1 VWLFA
6 ADENFNGTIV
16 RELLRIKLE
25 ISIVRVQDAGLSGAA
40 DPDVLAWA
48 AHQQRILLTHDVTT
62 LADAAYQRIIAG
74 LPMPGVFEISS
85 TLSIGMALEEL
96 ILVVECS
103 TLGEW
108 NGRVTYL
115 PLR

>member
-16 RELLRIKLE
+16 RELLRIKPE
-25 ISIVRVQDAGLSGAA
+25 VSIVRVQDAGLRGATDA
-40 DPDVLAWA
+40 DVLAWA
-48 AHQQRILLTHDVTT
+48 ADQQRILLTHDVTT
-62 LADAAYQRIIAG
+62 LAAAAYQRIIAG
-74 LPMPGVFEISS
+74 LSMPGVFEISS
-85 TLSIGMALEEL
+85 TLAIGTAVEALA
-96 ILVVECS
+96 LVVECS
-103 TLGEW
+103 TPAEW

>member
-1 VWLFA
+1 MWLFA

-16 RELLRIKLE
+16 RELLRIKPEL
-25 ISIVRVQDAGLSGAA
+25 SIVRVQDAGLRGAP

-48 AHQQRILLTHDVTT
+48 ADQQRILLTHDVTT

-85 TLSIGMALEEL
+85 TLALGTALEEL
-96 ILVVECS
+96 ALVVECS
-103 TLGEW
+103 TPAEW
-108 NGRVTYL
+108 NGRVIYL